1 MDYLEE
7 LKIQKEIS
15 NIEQQNELQ
24 EIPQIHVDEEENE
37 LLEHLEPLKIA
48 KDPSFFNQ
56 DLENNKVFNREI
68 GSSINQ
74 P

>member
-1 MDYLEE
+1 LDYLEE